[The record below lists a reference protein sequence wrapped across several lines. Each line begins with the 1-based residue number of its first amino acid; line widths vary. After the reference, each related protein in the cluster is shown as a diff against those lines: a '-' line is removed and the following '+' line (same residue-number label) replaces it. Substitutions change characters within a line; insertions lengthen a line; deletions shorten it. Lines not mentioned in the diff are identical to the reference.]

1 MTLVSHLCPGS
12 SLVREN
18 SGTFVRVTVNLTCVR
33 EALLSGK
40 TFALLSMQLL
50 SLTCVREALLYGKTL
65 ALLSVQLLNLTC
77 VWANLLSGKL
87 LHFCPGNC
95 CLSPVSGQLLSAWVW
110 VPLAAGLVG
119 NCVTQITTFVENLQ
133 QYIAHW

>member
-1 MTLVSHLCPGS
+1 MTVVSHLCPGS

-18 SGTFVRVTVNLTCVR
+18 SGTFVRVTVN
-33 EALLSGK
+33 
-40 TFALLSMQLL
+40 
-50 SLTCVREALLYGKTL
+50 LTCVREALLYGKTL

-77 VWANLLSGKL
+77 VWANLLSGQL